1 MNRSLTIGCKVL
13 TCLVAAGMTLYAIV
27 EKQNALTG
35 LRVAIPALNTEVK
48 AILEENVRLEYEL
61 DCFENPVHLLE
72 LARKPEFGHLKYP
85 STDEVIVLPQSR
97 S

>member
-1 MNRSLTIGCKVL
+1 MNRLSIKL
-13 TCLVAAGMTLYAIV
+13 LVCIIAAGMTLYTIV
-27 EKQNALTG
+27 ERQNALTG
-35 LRVAIPALNTEVK
+35 LRVAVPVLSAEVK
-48 AILEENVRLEYEL
+48 SILEENVRLEYEL

-85 STDEVIVLPQSR
+85 STNEVIILPQSR